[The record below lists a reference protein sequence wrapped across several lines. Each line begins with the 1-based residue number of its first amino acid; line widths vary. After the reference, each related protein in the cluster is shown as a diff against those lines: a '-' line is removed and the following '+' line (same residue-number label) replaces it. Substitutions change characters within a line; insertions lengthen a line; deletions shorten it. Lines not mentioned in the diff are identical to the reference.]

1 MDIETLELFVELMR
15 TRSFTEIAR
24 ARDIAP
30 STVSRALADLE
41 KQLGIRLFQRSTRKL
56 APTEMGLAYFERIA
70 PLLAELQSANQLA
83 LDLNTEPKG
92 VLRVTAGVVYG
103 EMYIAPML
111 PDLAERYPSLTVELI
126 LTDANL
132 DLIEERIDVA
142 VRVGTL
148 RDSSY
153 VARRLTTMSFFLCAA
168 RKYLD
173 THGAPTLPQEVA
185 SHNCILFPR
194 AGFSTSKWLFRNEG
208 GDLIEVPVSG
218 NCLITH
224 SRAVKHCALEGMG
237 LTLLPD
243 WLVGAEVET
252 GSLIRLFENYQVT
265 PTDFQGGVWL
275 VTPSREYV
283 PLKTRVFTE
292 YLLEKYQ
299 AS

>member
-56 APTEMGLAYFERIA
+56 EPTEMGLAYFERIE
-70 PLLAELQSANQLA
+70 PLLAELRSANQLA

-92 VLRVTAGVVYG
+92 VLRITAGVVYG

-111 PDLAERYPSLTVELI
+111 PELAERYPSLTVELI

-153 VARRLTTMSFFLCAA
+153 VARRLTTLSFYLCAA

-173 THGAPTLPQEVA
+173 RHGIPTQPQEVA

-194 AGFSTSKWLFRNEG
+194 AGFSTSKWLFRNDG
-208 GDLIEVPVSG
+208 GNLIEVPVDG

-224 SRAVKHCALEGMG
+224 SRAVKQCALEGMG

-292 YLLEKYQ
+292 FLLEKYQ